1 MCRLIRL
8 AIAAVVTGVLVW
20 LPDVARPVSR
30 SPVPTDPR
38 GRHHAA
44 SGHGS
49 AAVRRRDRDVHA

>member
-38 GRHHAA
+38 GRHH
-44 SGHGS
+44 
-49 AAVRRRDRDVHA
+49 RRLWSRLGGGAPP